1 MLKRVVLICWI
12 CLWTACQGIAAEKDV
27 PNSWTVYMY
36 ICGSNLESQNGA
48 ATQDMTEIINTKL
61 PENVKVLIQ
70 TGGAKTWHNN
80 MVKAGKIQRFVHTG
94 EPGTLNSVDEQ
105 PDANMSDPAT
115 LKDFLAFG
123 QKNFPAQ
130 HNAFIFWDHGGGSV
144 VGAISDENH
153 QGDSLTL
160 NEMEEAFSAVYPQ
173 PGAKKPFEIIGFD
186 TCLMS
191 TIDTAKNFQ
200 PYGKYL
206 VASEEIEPGNGWYY
220 TPWLTALGNNPN
232 MASSDIGKNICD
244 SYMEGC
250 KNVKTDAQATL
261 AVTDLSKLDVLYAAY
276 SQWGQEA
283 LEKAADNPGPFL
295 ATYSRCAEATENYG
309 GNRPNVGYSNMAD
322 LGNLAQNTRDIL
334 PQNSA
339 AVLSALQDAV
349 VYKVNGAYRKN
360 SHGLSCFYLYGFE
373 INNLKGYFT
382 VDSASEPFKYLYSY
396 MASGTTME
404 TTVKDYLAKSGQK
417 ALPPFATLKTNP
429 LEDAKVAIL
438 DDGSAELVI
447 GGPAA
452 SMLKSVRFMLVNVSR
467 EDDLAIVFGFDNNV
481 RADWENGVFR
491 DNFLGQWGSLDGY
504 HLYMDIVE
512 ENADYTIYACPI
524 KLNGED
530 SNLFVAY
537 DYQKSAYDIIGAR
550 PGITNYSTSQKGMHV
565 LKEGDKVAPI
575 ICAAHLS
582 TPNDLRAV
590 VGPSFTI
597 GKKPIFKDLPLSDG
611 KGNETFAFI
620 FQMEDFQNNNAM
632 SKVVFFTIK
641 NGKMY
646 LSDKI
651 LEK

>member
-1 MLKRVVLICWI
+1 MRKILVL
-12 CLWTACQGIAAEKDV
+12 CLMCLLGACSGLAAEKVEPD
-27 PNSWTVYMY
+27 SWTVYVYM
-36 ICGSNLESQNGA
+36 CGSNLESENGA
-48 ATQDMTEIINTKL
+48 ATSDISEIVNAKL
-61 PENVKVLIQ
+61 PEKVKVLIQ
-70 TGGAKTWHNN
+70 TGGAKAWHNST
-80 MVKAGKIQRFVHTG
+80 VKPGKIQRFVHTLDVNAIY
-94 EPGTLNSVDEQ
+94 PVDEQ
-105 PDANMSDPAT
+105 PDANMSDPST

-123 QKNFPAQ
+123 KKNFPAQ
-130 HNAFIFWDHGGGSV
+130 HNMFIFWDHGGGSV

-153 QGDSLTL
+153 KGDSLTL
-160 NEMEEAFSAVYPQ
+160 NEMEEAFSAVYPD
-173 PGAKKPFEIIGFD
+173 ADKKTPFEIIGFD

-220 TPWLTALGNNPN
+220 TPWLVSLGNNPG
-232 MASSDIGKNICD
+232 MDSGEIGKNICD

-250 KNVKTDAQATL
+250 RNVKTDAQATL
-261 AVTDLSKLDVLYAAY
+261 AVTDLSKLDALYDAY

-283 LEKAADNPGPFL
+283 LTKAAKNPGPFL
-295 ATYSRCAEATENYG
+295 TTYSRCAEATENYG

-322 LGNLAQNTRDIL
+322 LGNLAQNTMEIL
-334 PQNSA
+334 PNNSA
-339 AVLSALQDAV
+339 AVLAALQDAV
-349 VYKVNGAYRKN
+349 VYKVNGPYRKN

-396 MASGTTME
+396 MAAGSDMD

-417 ALPPFATLKTNP
+417 SLPSFATLKTNP
-429 LEDAKVAIL
+429 LEDAKVSIL
-438 DDGSAELVI
+438 DDGTAEMVI

-481 RADWENGVFR
+481 RSDWENGVFK

-512 ENADYTIYACPI
+512 ENADYTIYASPI
-524 KLNGED
+524 KLNGQD

-537 DYQKSAYDIIGAR
+537 DYKKSAYNIIGAR

-582 TPNDLRAV
+582 TPRDLRAV
-590 VGPSFTI
+590 VGPTFTI
-597 GKKPIFKDLPLSDG
+597 GKQPVFKDLPLSDG

-620 FQMEDFQNNNAM
+620 FQMEDLQNNSAF

-641 NGKMY
+641 DGKMY

-651 LEK
+651 LGK